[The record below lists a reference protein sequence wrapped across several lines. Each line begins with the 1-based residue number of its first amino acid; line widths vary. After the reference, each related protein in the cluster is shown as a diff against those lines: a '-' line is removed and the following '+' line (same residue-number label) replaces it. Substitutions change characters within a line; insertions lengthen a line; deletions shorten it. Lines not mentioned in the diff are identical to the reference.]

1 MPFLITGKYDS
12 DAELAFVA
20 KAAMEA
26 GAAGSCTTNNWA
38 EGGKGSI
45 EVAKLVEEVCAKQ
58 HALPE
63 HPFHFLYD
71 VNLTIKEKIETIAK
85 ELYGA
90 AGVEYSDLANERID
104 RYEKHGFGK
113 LPICVAKTHLSFSHD
128 PTMKG
133 APSGFILPVRDVRA
147 SVGAG
152 FIYPLIG
159 EMQTMP
165 GLGSRPGFFDIDIDC
180 ETGKIIGLS

>member
-1 MPFLITGKYDS
+1 M
-12 DAELAFVA
+12 
-20 KAAMEA
+20 
-26 GAAGSCTTNNWA
+26 
-38 EGGKGSI
+38 
-45 EVAKLVEEVCAKQ
+45 
-58 HALPE
+58 
-63 HPFHFLYD
+63 
-71 VNLTIKEKIETIAK
+71 TIKEKIEKIAK
-85 ELYGA
+85 DIYGA
-90 AGVEYSDLANERID
+90 AGVEYSDLANERIE
-104 RYEKHGFGK
+104 RYQNHGFGN

-128 PTMKG
+128 PTVKG

-165 GLGSRPGFFDIDIDC
+165 GLGSRPGFFEIDIDL